1 MSFFEFQVLGEN
13 ECFEI
18 FFGALLKQKT
28 DVGSKRFVFAKR
40 YTGEL
45 KIIFCF

>member
-1 MSFFEFQVLGEN
+1 MSFLEFQALGEN
-13 ECFEI
+13 ERLEV

-28 DVGSKRFVFAKR
+28 DMGPERLAFAQG

-45 KIIFCF
+45 KIVFGF